1 MFLPMNREDMNLR
14 DWHYLDFLIIT
25 GDAVIDHY
33 SFGSPLIGRWLEH
46 LGYRVGI
53 IAQPDWRDPEAIKLM
68 GRPRYAV
75 LVSAGNMDSMIN
87 HYTAAKKKRSRDMY
101 TPGGKIGAR
110 PDYAAAVYGRL
121 AKQAFPDVPVIL
133 GGVEAS
139 MRRFAH
145 YDYWSDSVKPSWLM
159 ESGADLLVYGMAEL
173 TLAEVAAVLAGGGSA
188 ADCRRIAGL
197 AYRAER
203 PPQRR
208 VLELPSL
215 QQVRRSKQAFA
226 SAFRNID
233 NEQNFYDG
241 KILAQRHDDE
251 YLIVNPPQRPLTTQE
266 MDEIY
271 ELPFENCWHPVYDA
285 DGGVPAFAEVEFSL
299 LSHRGCF
306 GSCAF
311 CTIGHHQGSV
321 IQNRSAASILAEA
334 KRLTEKPGFKGY
346 IHDLGGP
353 TANFRGQGCA
363 KAKKYGP
370 CRGKKCLYPEPCRNL
385 KPNMHEYCDLLQQ
398 VEALPGV
405 KKVFIRSGLRYD
417 YMMLDKNSAFM
428 KQLVERH
435 VSGHLKVA
443 PEHSQDNVLAAM
455 GKPSY
460 RVYNRFA
467 EKFNKL
473 NTELGKKQYLLPYFI
488 AAHPGCTLK
497 DAVELALVMKR
508 GGYQPEQVQL
518 FLPSPGSKST
528 CMYYTG
534 LNPDDMKPVY
544 VARSIKERDMQRAL
558 LHFARPENYPLVRE
572 ALRKVGRE
580 ELIGWGW
587 EYLVPPEDQPPR
599 NLNKNQ
605 NKNQKQNQ
613 GQSQN
618 KDKTFNPNLNQYKS
632 QNQKNSQNKKR
643 QDGRSL
649 AGDAGFAGKSGG
661 KFAGKSGSKSGSK
674 IGSKIGGGRVGGK
687 ADYKSGSKTGK
698 KF

>member
-1 MFLPMNREDMNLR
+1 MFLPMSREDMNLR
-14 DWHYLDFLIIT
+14 DWHYLDFLIVT

-33 SFGSPLIGRWLEH
+33 SFGSPLIARWLEH

-53 IAQPDWRDPEAIKLM
+53 IAQPDWRDAESLRVM

-87 HYTAAKKKRSRDMY
+87 HYTAAKKRRSRDLY
-101 TPGGKIGAR
+101 TPGGRTGAR
-110 PDYAAAVYGRL
+110 PDYAAAVYAKL
-121 AKQAFPDVPVIL
+121 AKQAFPGLPVIL

-159 ESGADLLVYGMAEL
+159 EGDADLLVYGMAEL
-173 TLAEVAAVLAGGGSA
+173 TLAEVAAVLAGGGEP
-188 ADCRRIAGL
+188 ADCRHIAGL

-251 YLIVNPPQRPLTTQE
+251 YLIVNPPQRPLTTPE

-271 ELPFENCWHPVYDA
+271 ELPFENRWHPDYDA

-311 CTIGHHQGSV
+311 CTIGHHQGSI
-321 IQNRSAASILAEA
+321 IQNRSAESILAEA

-353 TANFRGQGCA
+353 TANFRGQGCN

-385 KPNMHEYCDLLQQ
+385 KPNMHEYSNLLQK

-417 YMMLDKNSAFM
+417 YMMLDRNSSFLR
-428 KQLVERH
+428 QLAERH

-443 PEHSQDNVLAAM
+443 PEHSQDAVLAAM

-460 RVYNRFA
+460 KVYTRFA
-467 EKFNKL
+467 DRFGKISE
-473 NTELGKKQYLLPYFI
+473 ELGKKQYLLPYFI
-488 AAHPGCTLK
+488 AAHPGCSLRE
-497 DAVELALVMKR
+497 AVELALVMKR

-544 VARSIKERDMQRAL
+544 VARGREEREMQRAL
-558 LHFARPENYPLVRE
+558 LHFARPENYPLVRR
-572 ALRKVGRE
+572 ALEKVGRE
-580 ELIGWGW
+580 DLIGWGW
-587 EYLVPPEDQPPR
+587 EYLVPPEGPPPTQR
-599 NLNKNQ
+599 GGKRTRYGNNSKVAGNAKPSNNAKTSNNTDKKRGGDKKFAENKNFSNKKFGENKKFGD
-605 NKNQKQNQ
+605 NKNAA
-613 GQSQN
+613 GG
-618 KDKTFNPNLNQYKS
+618 
-632 QNQKNSQNKKR
+632 KKR
-643 QDGRSL
+643 PD
-649 AGDAGFAGKSGG
+649 AGKSGG
-661 KFAGKSGSKSGSK
+661 RGK
-674 IGSKIGGGRVGGK
+674 RR
-687 ADYKSGSKTGK
+687 
-698 KF
+698 

>member
-1 MFLPMNREDMNLR
+1 MFLPMSREDMNLR
-14 DWHYLDFLIIT
+14 DWHYLDFLIVT

-53 IAQPDWRDPEAIKLM
+53 IAQPDWRDPAALRVM

-75 LVSAGNMDSMIN
+75 LVSSGNMDSMIN
-87 HYTAAKKKRSRDMY
+87 HYTASKKRRSQDMY
-101 TPGGKIGAR
+101 TPGGKTGAR

-121 AKQAFPDVPVIL
+121 ARQAFPDVPVIL

-173 TLAEVAAVLAGGGSA
+173 TLAEVAAVLAGGGTP
-188 ADCRRIAGL
+188 ADCRHIAGL

-215 QQVRRSKQAFA
+215 HQVRRSKQAFA

-251 YLIVNPPQRPLTTQE
+251 YLIVNPPQRPLTTPE

-271 ELPFENCWHPVYDA
+271 ELPFENRWHPDYDA
-285 DGGVPAFAEVEFSL
+285 AGGVPAFAEVEFSL

-311 CTIGHHQGSV
+311 CTIGHHQGSI
-321 IQNRSAASILAEA
+321 IQNRSAESILAEA

-353 TANFRGQGCA
+353 TANFRGQGCN

-370 CRGKKCLYPEPCRNL
+370 CRGRKCLYPEPCRNL
-385 KPNMHEYCDLLQQ
+385 KPNMHEYSHLLQK

-417 YMMLDKNSAFM
+417 YIMLDKNSSFLR
-428 KQLVERH
+428 QLVERH

-443 PEHSQDNVLAAM
+443 PEHSQETVLAAM

-460 RVYNRFA
+460 KVYNRFA
-467 EKFNKL
+467 ERFAKIN
-473 NTELGKKQYLLPYFI
+473 EEVGKKQYLLPYFI
-488 AAHPGCTLK
+488 AAHPGCSLR

-544 VARSIKERDMQRAL
+544 VARSREERDMQRAL
-558 LHFARPENYPLVRE
+558 LHFARSENYPLVRR
-572 ALRKVGRE
+572 ALQKIGRE
-580 ELIGWGW
+580 DLIGWGW
-587 EYLVPPEDQPPR
+587 EYLVPPEGQPPVRRGGR
-599 NLNKNQ
+599 NAGRGNNA
-605 NKNQKQNQ
+605 
-613 GQSQN
+613 
-618 KDKTFNPNLNQYKS
+618 DKKRGADRKISTDKKFGD
-632 QNQKNSQNKKR
+632 NKKR
-643 QDGRSL
+643 PDDKRH
-649 AGDAGFAGKSGG
+649 DNGKSGG
-661 KFAGKSGSKSGSK
+661 RVQEMKKPGSRG
-674 IGSKIGGGRVGGK
+674 IGNNSGGRGK
-687 ADYKSGSKTGK
+687 RR
-698 KF
+698 